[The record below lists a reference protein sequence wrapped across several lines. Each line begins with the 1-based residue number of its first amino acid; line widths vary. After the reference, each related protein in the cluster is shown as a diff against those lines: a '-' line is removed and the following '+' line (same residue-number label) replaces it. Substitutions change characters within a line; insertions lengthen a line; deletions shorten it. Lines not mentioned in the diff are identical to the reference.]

1 MWERAGA
8 AYRAW
13 WARHP
18 GLAHGLGRLV
28 WVCYLV
34 AIPLLLLALLV
45 IPRLAIAMVPGLF
58 AAMGL
63 VIMTGLART
72 RTVSWRAVGTMYGVG
87 IWCAFA
93 VAVATGWVGELGG
106 LSPQDDGAS
115 IALAAFVEEP
125 GKLIPLAVMALVA
138 LAFTPQSSRHGN
150 IGVRLFLGICLGL
163 AFHFAGL
170 LSGYIAQLSNMP
182 PLGAAI
188 LPGTVFAIAAAWLI
202 RRQEAR

>member
-1 MWERAGA
+1 MCSSD
-8 AYRAW
+8 
-13 WARHP
+13 
-18 GLAHGLGRLV
+18 LV
-28 WVCYLV
+28 
-34 AIPLLLLALLV
+34 
-45 IPRLAIAMVPGLF
+45 MVPGLF

-125 GKLIPLAVMALVA
+125 EQLFFLRWPHWPGGNFFAVFSGTGKNSIFDSAPD
-138 LAFTPQSSRHGN
+138 
-150 IGVRLFLGICLGL
+150 
-163 AFHFAGL
+163 
-170 LSGYIAQLSNMP
+170 
-182 PLGAAI
+182 
-188 LPGTVFAIAAAWLI
+188 
-202 RRQEAR
+202 